1 LSVAAGV
8 APSPGFSVV
17 MISPEA
23 VLTAP
28 CSAATLSRNACDA
41 FFSAMAA
48 VEARAVASSWIF
60 GPQVSRS
67 AFGFALRM
75 PSVRPASTTS
85 RSSLVR

>member
-1 LSVAAGV
+1 LSVAAGE

-41 FFSAMAA
+41 FF
-48 VEARAVASSWIF
+48 
-60 GPQVSRS
+60 
-67 AFGFALRM
+67 
-75 PSVRPASTTS
+75 
-85 RSSLVR
+85 